1 MAVASSCSSD
11 SAPSLG
17 TSIWHR
23 GSPQKQEEKKKKYKQ
38 HGRWWLSHCEALVVK
53 DQTAFVHS
61 IFIWRPARRE
71 SVPIWSVVDPS
82 VCHPIAG
89 IWQLFLKWVI
99 YRPASETAGLAPDH
113 YNKTNILIK
122 RVTRISW
129 FLSAFKSSAYR
140 EFSGDLAARTWRFHF
155 CDRVQSLVW
164 ELRSHIKQLH
174 ALQKNK
180 NIKSVMLN
188 G

>member
-1 MAVASSCSSD
+1 MSSNSRHLTVVSQMSD
-11 SAPSLG
+11 IQACLG
-17 TSIWHR
+17 
-23 GSPQKQEEKKKKYKQ
+23 
-38 HGRWWLSHCEALVVK
+38 
-53 DQTAFVHS
+53 D
-61 IFIWRPARRE
+61 
-71 SVPIWSVVDPS
+71 
-82 VCHPIAG
+82 
-89 IWQLFLKWVI
+89 
-99 YRPASETAGLAPDH
+99 TAGLAPDH

-122 RVTRISW
+122 RVTQISW